1 MRIESPNVVAWVP
14 VKLTSPAPWPR
25 TTRLMRITLAIAFG
39 MITASGALAQG
50 TESAEARVNAQRD
63 ELARIRAERD
73 ELEKKMNGL
82 QNTAHE
88 LRDEVNLLDRQNDAT
103 ARMVTSLDN
112 QLVAITDEVTTTT
125 TDLQASERE
134 AIIKRAVLQRR
145 LIEIYKRGPLYPA
158 EVLFSAQ
165 SVGQL
170 VARYKYLHLLALRDK
185 GLVHRLDE
193 LHDKIES
200 QHIQLVRLQNSVSE
214 NRATKEQEASRLAE
228 LEQQQARNL
237 ARVQEDA
244 KRAKARLAELEKSE
258 ARLNNVIAS
267 FEAERRRASGR
278 AGAPALSPS
287 SIRTTDI
294 GRLDWP
300 VNGAFLYRFGRFVN
314 PNNTTTRWNGI
325 GITAPVGTI
334 VKSVSGGT
342 VAYAGP
348 MGTYGNTVILEHG
361 GGDYSVYG
369 SLDRID
375 VRKGSRVIKGQ
386 AIGTVGVSDPALGP
400 HLHFEIRR
408 GGPAVDPAE
417 WLRAVR

>member
-1 MRIESPNVVAWVP
+1 LLFASY
-14 VKLTSPAPWPR
+14 LPA
-25 TTRLMRITLAIAFG
+25 
-39 MITASGALAQG
+39 QQ

-73 ELEKKMNGL
+73 ELERKMSGL

-88 LRDEVNLLDRQNDAT
+88 LRDEVNLLDKQHDAT
-103 ARMVTSLDN
+103 ARMVSSLDQ
-112 QLVAITDEVTTTT
+112 QLIAITDEVKTTT
-125 TDLQASERE
+125 TDLAKSQRE
-134 AIIKRAVLQRR
+134 ASTKRTVLQRR
-145 LIEIYKRGPLYPA
+145 LIEIYKRGPLYSA

-193 LHDKIES
+193 LHERMES
-200 QHIQLVRLQNSVSE
+200 QRVQLVRLQNGVIE
-214 NRATKEQEASRLAE
+214 NRAAKEQEAARLAE
-228 LEQQQARNL
+228 LETLQARNL
-237 ARVQEDA
+237 SRVQQDA
-244 KRAKARLAELEKSE
+244 KRTKARLAELEKSE
-258 ARLNNVIAS
+258 ARLNNFIAS
-267 FEAERRRASGR
+267 FEAERRKASGR
-278 AGAPALSPS
+278 GGTVTLSPS

-300 VNGAFLYRFGRFVN
+300 VNGAFLYRFGRYVN

-325 GITAPVGTI
+325 GISAAVGTS
-334 VKSVSGGT
+334 VKSVSAGT

-375 VRKGSRVIKGQ
+375 VRKGTRVLKGQ
-386 AIGTVGVSDPALGP
+386 AVGTVGISDPALGS

-417 WLRAVR
+417 WLRAAR

>member
-1 MRIESPNVVAWVP
+1 
-14 VKLTSPAPWPR
+14 LPA
-25 TTRLMRITLAIAFG
+25 
-39 MITASGALAQG
+39 QQ

-73 ELEKKMNGL
+73 ELEKKMSGL

-88 LRDEVNLLDRQNDAT
+88 IRDEVNLLDKQHDAT
-103 ARMVTSLDN
+103 ARMVKSLDQ
-112 QLVAITDEVTTTT
+112 QLIAITDEVQTTTG
-125 TDLQASERE
+125 DLQKSERE
-134 AIIKRAVLQRR
+134 ASMKRTVLQRR
-145 LIEIYKRGPLYPA
+145 LIEIYKRGPLYSA

-200 QHIQLVRLQNSVSE
+200 QQVQLVRLQNSVIE
-214 NRATKEQEASRLAE
+214 NHSQKEREAARLAD
-228 LEQQQARNL
+228 LEKTQAKNL
-237 ARVQEDA
+237 VRVQEDT
-244 KRAKARLAELEKSE
+244 RRTKARLAELEKSE
-258 ARLNNVIAS
+258 ARLNNLIAS

-278 AGAPALSPS
+278 GGTVTLSPS

-300 VNGAFLYRFGRFVN
+300 VNGMFLYRFGRFVN

-325 GITAPVGTI
+325 GISAPVGTM
-334 VKSVSGGT
+334 VKSVSAGT

-369 SLDRID
+369 SLDRIA
-375 VRKGSRVIKGQ
+375 VRKGTRVIKGQ
-386 AIGTVGVSDPALGP
+386 PLGTVGVSDPALGS

-417 WLRAVR
+417 WLRAAR

>member
-1 MRIESPNVVAWVP
+1 
-14 VKLTSPAPWPR
+14 
-25 TTRLMRITLAIAFG
+25 LALLF
-39 MITASGALAQG
+39 SSLSSAQQ
-50 TESAEARVNAQRD
+50 TESAEARVSAQRD

-73 ELEKKMNGL
+73 ELEKKMSGL
-82 QNTAHE
+82 HNTAHE
-88 LRDEVNLLDRQNDAT
+88 IRDEVNLLDKQHDAT
-103 ARMVTSLDN
+103 ARMVKSLDQ
-112 QLVAITDEVTTTT
+112 QLVAITDEVQTATG
-125 TDLQASERE
+125 DLQKSERE
-134 AIIKRAVLQRR
+134 ASMKRTVLQRR
-145 LIEIYKRGPLYPA
+145 LIEIYKRGPLYSA

-165 SVGQL
+165 SVAQL

-193 LHDKIES
+193 LHAKIES
-200 QHIQLVRLQNSVSE
+200 QQIQLVRLQNSVIE
-214 NRATKEQEASRLAE
+214 NRSEKEREAARLAD
-228 LEQQQARNL
+228 LERTQAKNL
-237 ARVQEDA
+237 VRVQEDT
-244 KRAKARLAELEKSE
+244 RRTKARLGELEKSE
-258 ARLNNVIAS
+258 ARLNNLIAS

-278 AGAPALSPS
+278 GGTVTLSPS

-300 VNGAFLYRFGRFVN
+300 VNGTFLYRFGRFVN

-325 GITAPVGTI
+325 GIGAPVGTV
-334 VKSVSGGT
+334 VKSVSAGT

-369 SLDRID
+369 SLDRIA
-375 VRKGSRVIKGQ
+375 VRKGTRVIKGQ
-386 AIGTVGVSDPALGP
+386 PLGTVGVSDPALGS

-417 WLRAVR
+417 WLRAAR

>member
-1 MRIESPNVVAWVP
+1 VSR
-14 VKLTSPAPWPR
+14 
-25 TTRLMRITLAIAFG
+25 
-39 MITASGALAQG
+39 ASYLIGLALALCAGTVSAQQ
-50 TESAEARVNAQRD
+50 TESAEARINAQRD

-73 ELEKKMNGL
+73 ELEAKMSGL

-88 LRDEVNLLDRQNDAT
+88 LRDEVNLLDKQHDAT
-103 ARMVTSLDN
+103 ARMVKSLDN
-112 QLVAITDEVTTTT
+112 QLVAITDEVQTTT
-125 TDLQASERE
+125 TDLENSERE
-134 AIIKRAVLQRR
+134 AAIKRAVLQRR
-145 LIEIYKRGPLYPA
+145 LSEIYKRGPLYSA

-185 GLVHRLDE
+185 GLVRRLEE
-193 LHDKIES
+193 LHDKIET
-200 QHIQLVRLQNSVSE
+200 QHIQLVRLQNSVAE
-214 NRATKEQEASRLAE
+214 NRTQKEQEAARLAD
-228 LEQQQARNL
+228 LERQQARNL

-244 KRAKARLAELEKSE
+244 KRTKARLAELEKSE
-258 ARLNNVIAS
+258 ARMNNMIAA
-267 FEAERRRASGR
+267 FEAERRRATSR
-278 AGAPALSPS
+278 AGAATLAPS

-325 GITAPVGTI
+325 GISAAVGTT
-334 VKSVSGGT
+334 VKSVSSGT

-369 SLDRID
+369 SLDRIA
-375 VRKGSRVIKGQ
+375 VRKGVKVIKGQ
-386 AIGTVGVSDPALGP
+386 TLGTVGVSDPALGP

-417 WLRAVR
+417 WLRAER

>member
-1 MRIESPNVVAWVP
+1 MRGLS
-14 VKLTSPAPWPR
+14 S
-25 TTRLMRITLAIAFG
+25 ITLWSVFAWSIA
-39 MITASGALAQG
+39 SAQG
-50 TESAEARVNAQRD
+50 TESTEARLNAQRD

-73 ELEKKMNGL
+73 ALEAKMSGL

-88 LRDEVNLLDRQNDAT
+88 LRDEVNLLDKQHDAT
-103 ARMVTSLDN
+103 ARMVKSLDN
-112 QLVAITDEVTTTT
+112 QLVAITDEVKTTTN
-125 TDLQASERE
+125 DLQSSERE
-134 AIIKRAVLQRR
+134 ATMKRAILQRR
-145 LIEIYKRGPLYPA
+145 LIEIYKRGPLYSA

-185 GLVHRLDE
+185 GLVHRLEE

-200 QHIQLVRLQNSVSE
+200 QHIQLVRLQSSVVE
-214 NRATKEQEASRLAE
+214 NRSQKEQEAARLAA

-237 ARVQEDA
+237 ARVQEDT
-244 KRAKARLAELEKSE
+244 KRTKARLAELEKSE
-258 ARLNNVIAS
+258 ARLNNIIAS

-278 AGAPALSPS
+278 AGAAAAAAS

-300 VNGAFLYRFGRFVN
+300 VNGTFLYRFGRTVN

-325 GITAPVGTI
+325 GISAPAGTA
-334 VKSVSGGT
+334 VKSVSAGT

-369 SLDRID
+369 SLARID

-386 AIGTVGVSDPALGP
+386 AIGTVGVSDPALGS

>member
-1 MRIESPNVVAWVP
+1 MRAWCTCVAST
-14 VKLTSPAPWPR
+14 LLFASYLPA
-25 TTRLMRITLAIAFG
+25 
-39 MITASGALAQG
+39 QQ
-50 TESAEARVNAQRD
+50 TESAEARVNAQRN

-73 ELEKKMNGL
+73 ELERKMSGL

-88 LRDEVNLLDRQNDAT
+88 LRDEVNLLDKQHDAT
-103 ARMVTSLDN
+103 ARMVSSLDQ
-112 QLVAITDEVTTTT
+112 QLVAITDEVKTTTS
-125 TDLQASERE
+125 DLEKSQRE
-134 AIIKRAVLQRR
+134 ASTKRTVLQRR
-145 LIEIYKRGPLYPA
+145 LIEIYKRGPLYSA

-185 GLVHRLDE
+185 GLVHRLDQ
-193 LHDKIES
+193 LHEKMES
-200 QHIQLVRLQNSVSE
+200 QRVQLVRLQNSVIE
-214 NRATKEQEASRLAE
+214 NRASKEQEAARLAE
-228 LEQQQARNL
+228 LETLQARNL
-237 ARVQEDA
+237 VRVQQDA
-244 KRAKARLAELEKSE
+244 KRTKARLAELEKSE
-258 ARLNNVIAS
+258 ARLNNIIAS
-267 FEAERRRASGR
+267 IEAERRKGSGR
-278 AGAPALSPS
+278 GGTVTLSSS

-300 VNGAFLYRFGRFVN
+300 VNGIFLYRFGRYVN

-325 GITAPVGTI
+325 GISAAVGTA
-334 VKSVSGGT
+334 VKSVSAGT

-375 VRKGSRVIKGQ
+375 VRKGTRVIKGQ
-386 AIGTVGVSDPALGP
+386 ALGTVGISDPALGS

-417 WLRAVR
+417 WLRAAR

>member
-1 MRIESPNVVAWVP
+1 MPYRA
-14 VKLTSPAPWPR
+14 
-25 TTRLMRITLAIAFG
+25 
-39 MITASGALAQG
+39 ALAVMLVALPLSAQQ
-50 TESAEARVNAQRD
+50 TESAEARINAQRD

-73 ELEKKMNGL
+73 ELEAKMSGL

-88 LRDEVNLLDRQNDAT
+88 LRDEVNLLDKQHDAT
-103 ARMVTSLDN
+103 ARMVKSLDN
-112 QLVAITDEVTTTT
+112 QLVAITDEVQSTT
-125 TDLQASERE
+125 TDLQNSERE
-134 AIIKRAVLQRR
+134 AAVKRVVLQRR
-145 LIEIYKRGPLYPA
+145 LAEIYKRGPLYSA

-185 GLVHRLDE
+185 GLVRRLEE
-193 LHDKIES
+193 LHDKIEA
-200 QHIQLVRLQNSVSE
+200 QQGQLVRLQNSVAE
-214 NRATKEQEASRLAE
+214 NRAEKAREAARLAD
-228 LEQQQARNL
+228 LERQQTRNL
-237 ARVQEDA
+237 ARVQEDT
-244 KRAKARLAELEKSE
+244 KRTKARLAELEKSE
-258 ARLNNVIAS
+258 ARMNSMIAA
-267 FEAERRRASGR
+267 FEAERRRANSR
-278 AGAPALSPS
+278 GAATMAPS

-325 GITAPVGTI
+325 GIAAAIGTA
-334 VKSVSGGT
+334 VKSVSSGT
-342 VAYAGP
+342 VAYAGQ

-369 SLDRID
+369 SLDHIS
-375 VRKGSRVIKGQ
+375 VRKGARVIKGQ
-386 AIGTVGVSDPALGP
+386 TLGTVGVSDPALGP

-417 WLRAVR
+417 WLRAAR

>member
-1 MRIESPNVVAWVP
+1 MRYWLS
-14 VKLTSPAPWPR
+14 
-25 TTRLMRITLAIAFG
+25 LAVY
-39 MITASGALAQG
+39 SLVSSSVLVSQQ
-50 TESAEARVNAQRD
+50 TESQEARVNAQRD

-73 ELEKKMNGL
+73 ELEKKMSGL

-88 LRDEVNLLDRQNDAT
+88 IRDEVNLLDKQHDAT
-103 ARMVTSLDN
+103 ARMVKSLDN
-112 QLVAITDEVTTTT
+112 QLVAITDEVATTTN
-125 TDLQASERE
+125 DLQNSERE
-134 AIIKRAVLQRR
+134 ATMKRAVLQRR
-145 LIEIYKRGPLYPA
+145 LVEIYKRGPLYNA

-185 GLVHRLDE
+185 GLVNRLDE
-193 LHDKIES
+193 LHTKIES
-200 QHIQLVRLQNSVSE
+200 QHIQLVRLQSSVIE
-214 NRATKEQEASRLAE
+214 NRSQKEKEAARLAD
-228 LEQQQARNL
+228 LEREQARNL
-237 ARVQEDA
+237 VRVQEDT

-258 ARLNNVIAS
+258 ARLNNIIAS

-278 AGAPALSPS
+278 AGAPALTPS

-325 GITAPVGTI
+325 GITAPAGTA

>member
-1 MRIESPNVVAWVP
+1 MLFAS
-14 VKLTSPAPWPR
+14 LLPA
-25 TTRLMRITLAIAFG
+25 
-39 MITASGALAQG
+39 QQ

-73 ELEKKMNGL
+73 ELEKKMSGL

-88 LRDEVNLLDRQNDAT
+88 IRDEVNLLDKQHDAT
-103 ARMVTSLDN
+103 ARMVKSLD
-112 QLVAITDEVTTTT
+112 QQMIAITDEVQTTTN
-125 TDLQASERE
+125 DLQKSERE
-134 AIIKRAVLQRR
+134 ASMKRTVLQRR
-145 LIEIYKRGPLYPA
+145 LIEIYKRGPLYSA

-185 GLVHRLDE
+185 GLVHRLDD
-193 LHDKIES
+193 LHSKIES
-200 QHIQLVRLQNSVSE
+200 QQIQLVRLQNSVAE
-214 NRATKEQEASRLAE
+214 NRSQKEREAARLADLEKEQAK
-228 LEQQQARNL
+228 NL
-237 ARVQEDA
+237 VRVQEDT
-244 KRAKARLAELEKSE
+244 KRTKARLAELEKSE
-258 ARLNNVIAS
+258 ARLNNLIAS

-278 AGAPALSPS
+278 GAVALAPS

-300 VNGAFLYRFGRFVN
+300 VNGTFLYRFGRFVN

-325 GITAPVGTI
+325 GISAPVGTM
-334 VKSVSGGT
+334 VKSVSAGM

-369 SLDRID
+369 SLDKIA
-375 VRKGSRVIKGQ
+375 VRKGTRVIKGQ
-386 AIGTVGVSDPALGP
+386 PLGTVGVSDPALGS

-417 WLRAVR
+417 WLRAAAR

>member
-1 MRIESPNVVAWVP
+1 MRAGFLAVLSLVLLSSVAW
-14 VKLTSPAPWPR
+14 
-25 TTRLMRITLAIAFG
+25 
-39 MITASGALAQG
+39 AQADP
-50 TESAEARVNAQRD
+50 ESRVNAQRD

-73 ELEKKMNGL
+73 ELEKKMSGL

-88 LRDEVNLLDRQNDAT
+88 LRDEVNLLDKQHDAT
-103 ARMVTSLDN
+103 ARMVKSLDN
-112 QLVAITDEVTTTT
+112 QLDAITEEVQTTTA
-125 TDLQASERE
+125 DLANSERE
-134 AIIKRAVLQRR
+134 AVLKRAVLQRR
-145 LIEIYKRGPLYPA
+145 LIEIYKRGPLYSA

-170 VARYKYLHLLALRDK
+170 VARYKYLHMLALRDQ
-185 GLVHRLDE
+185 GLVRRLDE
-193 LHDKIES
+193 LHEKIEA
-200 QHIQLVRLQNSVSE
+200 QHGQLVRLQSSVAE
-214 NRATKEQEASRLAE
+214 NRTQKEQEAARLAE
-228 LEQQQARNL
+228 LERLQARNL
-237 ARVQEDA
+237 ARVQEDT
-244 KRAKARLAELEKSE
+244 KRTKARLAELERSE
-258 ARLNNVIAS
+258 ARLNNIIAS
-267 FEAERRRASGR
+267 IEAQRRRASSR
-278 AGAPALSPS
+278 AGAPALAPS

-325 GITAPVGTI
+325 GISAPAGTV

-342 VAYAGP
+342 VAYAGA

-375 VRKGSRVIKGQ
+375 VKKGSRVIKGQ
-386 AIGTVGVSDPALGP
+386 ALGTVGTSDPALGS

-417 WLRAVR
+417 WLTRARD

>member
-1 MRIESPNVVAWVP
+1 MRAVVA
-14 VKLTSPAPWPR
+14 LCLS
-25 TTRLMRITLAIAFG
+25 LALSSFP
-39 MITASGALAQG
+39 LFAQQNE
-50 TESAEARVNAQRD
+50 TAEARVNAQRD

-73 ELEKKMNGL
+73 ELERKMSGL

-88 LRDEVNLLDRQNDAT
+88 LRDEVNLLDKQHDAT
-103 ARMVTSLDN
+103 ARMVKSLDK
-112 QLVAITDEVTTTT
+112 QLDAITEEVTTTT
-125 TDLQASERE
+125 GDLQSSERE
-134 AIIKRAVLQRR
+134 AMVKRAVLQRR
-145 LIEIYKRGPLYPA
+145 LIEIYKRGPLYSA

-185 GLVHRLDE
+185 GLVQRLEE
-193 LHDKIES
+193 LHQKIES
-200 QHIQLVRLQNSVSE
+200 QQIQLVRLQSSVAE
-214 NRATKEQEASRLAE
+214 NRTQKEQEAARLAALEE
-228 LEQQQARNL
+228 LQSRNL
-237 ARVQEDA
+237 SRVQQDT
-244 KRAKARLAELEKSE
+244 RRTKARLAELEKSE

-300 VNGAFLYRFGRFVN
+300 VNGTFLYRFGRFVN

-325 GITAPVGTI
+325 GISAAAGTP

-369 SLDRID
+369 SLERID
-375 VRKGSRVIKGQ
+375 VRKGSRVVKGQ
-386 AIGTVGVSDPALGP
+386 ALGTVGVSDPALGS

>member
-1 MRIESPNVVAWVP
+1 VALLVSP
-14 VKLTSPAPWPR
+14 L
-25 TTRLMRITLAIAFG
+25 
-39 MITASGALAQG
+39 SGQQNEG
-50 TESAEARVNAQRD
+50 AEARNRAQRE
-63 ELARIRAERD
+63 ELLRIRAERD
-73 ELEKKMNGL
+73 ELEKKMSGL

-88 LRDEVNLLDRQNDAT
+88 LTDEVKLLDKQHDAT
-103 ARMVTSLDN
+103 ARMVKSLDN
-112 QLVAITDEVTTTT
+112 QLVAITDEVKSTTAS
-125 TDLQASERE
+125 LSSSERE
-134 AIIKRAVLQRR
+134 AAMKRAVLQRR
-145 LIEIYKRGPLYPA
+145 VIEIYKRGPLYSA

-185 GLVHRLDE
+185 GLVHRLEE
-193 LHDKIES
+193 LHTRIES
-200 QHIQLVRLQNSVSE
+200 QHGQLVRLQSSVIE
-214 NRATKEQEASRLAE
+214 NRAEKEREAARLVE
-228 LEQQQARNL
+228 LETLQSRNL
-237 ARVQEDA
+237 ARVQQDT
-244 KRAKARLAELEKSE
+244 KRTKARLGELEKSE
-258 ARLNNVIAS
+258 SRLNSFIAA

-278 AGAPALSPS
+278 AGAGTLAPS
-287 SIRTTDI
+287 SIRTTDL

-325 GITAPVGTI
+325 GISAPVGTV
-334 VKSVSGGT
+334 VKSVSAGT
-342 VAYAGP
+342 VAYAGA

-369 SLDRID
+369 SLSRID

-386 AIGTVGVSDPALGP
+386 ALGTVGVSDPALGS

-417 WLRAVR
+417 WLRAAR

>member
-1 MRIESPNVVAWVP
+1 MRAVVAV
-14 VKLTSPAPWPR
+14 VLCALSFSAP
-25 TTRLMRITLAIAFG
+25 L
-39 MITASGALAQG
+39 LAQQS
-50 TESAEARVNAQRD
+50 EAEARVNAQRD

-73 ELEKKMNGL
+73 ELEKKMSGL

-88 LRDEVNLLDRQNDAT
+88 LRDEVNLLDKQHDAT
-103 ARMVTSLDN
+103 ARMVKSLDT
-112 QLVAITDEVTTTT
+112 QLDAITDEVKTTTS
-125 TDLQASERE
+125 DMESSERE
-134 AIIKRAVLQRR
+134 ATIKRAVLQRR
-145 LIEIYKRGPLYPA
+145 LIEIYKRGPLYSA

-185 GLVHRLDE
+185 GLVRRLEE
-193 LHDKIES
+193 LHEKIEE
-200 QHIQLVRLQNSVSE
+200 QHGQLVRLQSSVAE
-214 NRATKEQEASRLAE
+214 NRSQKEQEAARLAALEE
-228 LEQQQARNL
+228 LQARNL
-237 ARVQEDA
+237 VRVQQDT
-244 KRAKARLAELEKSE
+244 RRTKARLAELEKSE
-258 ARLNNVIAS
+258 ARLNNFIAA

-278 AGAPALSPS
+278 AGSPALSPS

-325 GITAPVGTI
+325 GISAAAGTP
-334 VKSVSGGT
+334 VKSVSAGT

-375 VRKGSRVIKGQ
+375 VRKGSRVLKGQ
-386 AIGTVGVSDPALGP
+386 ALGTVGVSDPALGS

-417 WLRAVR
+417 WLRAAR

>member
-1 MRIESPNVVAWVP
+1 MRAGFLAVLSLVLLSSVAW
-14 VKLTSPAPWPR
+14 
-25 TTRLMRITLAIAFG
+25 
-39 MITASGALAQG
+39 AQADP
-50 TESAEARVNAQRD
+50 ESRVNAQRD

-73 ELEKKMNGL
+73 ELEKKMSGL

-88 LRDEVNLLDRQNDAT
+88 LRDEVNLLDKQHDAT
-103 ARMVTSLDN
+103 ARMVKSLDN
-112 QLVAITDEVTTTT
+112 QLDAITEEVQTTTA
-125 TDLQASERE
+125 DLANSERE
-134 AIIKRAVLQRR
+134 AVLKRAVLQRR
-145 LIEIYKRGPLYPA
+145 LVEIYKRGPLYSA

-170 VARYKYLHLLALRDK
+170 VARYKYLHMLALRDQ
-185 GLVHRLDE
+185 GLVRRLDE
-193 LHDKIES
+193 LHEKIEA
-200 QHIQLVRLQNSVSE
+200 QHGQLVRLQSSVAE
-214 NRATKEQEASRLAE
+214 NRTQKEQEAARLAE
-228 LEQQQARNL
+228 LERLQARNL
-237 ARVQEDA
+237 ARVQEDT
-244 KRAKARLAELEKSE
+244 KRTKARLAELERSE
-258 ARLNNVIAS
+258 ARLNNLIAS
-267 FEAERRRASGR
+267 IEAQRRRAGSR

-325 GITAPVGTI
+325 GISAAAGTV

-342 VAYAGP
+342 VAYAGA

-375 VRKGSRVIKGQ
+375 VKKGSRVIKGQ
-386 AIGTVGVSDPALGP
+386 PLGTVGVSDPALGA

-417 WLRAVR
+417 WLRDVR

>member
-1 MRIESPNVVAWVP
+1 MS
-14 VKLTSPAPWPR
+14 
-25 TTRLMRITLAIAFG
+25 
-39 MITASGALAQG
+39 
-50 TESAEARVNAQRD
+50 
-63 ELARIRAERD
+63 
-73 ELEKKMNGL
+73 GL

-88 LRDEVNLLDRQNDAT
+88 LRDEVNLLDKQHDAT
-103 ARMVTSLDN
+103 ARMVTSLDK
-112 QLVAITDEVTTTT
+112 QLVAITDEVKTTTG
-125 TDLQASERE
+125 DLQKSQRE
-134 AIIKRAVLQRR
+134 ASMKRTVLQRR
-145 LIEIYKRGPLYPA
+145 LIEIYKRGPLYSA

-193 LHDKIES
+193 LHARMES
-200 QHIQLVRLQNSVSE
+200 QRAQLIRLQNGVIE
-214 NRATKEQEASRLAE
+214 NRTAKEQEAGRLAE
-228 LEQQQARNL
+228 LEKLQARNL
-237 ARVQEDA
+237 SRVQQDT
-244 KRAKARLAELEKSE
+244 KRTKARLAELEKSE
-258 ARLNNVIAS
+258 ARLNNFIAS

-278 AGAPALSPS
+278 GGSVTLSPS

-325 GITAPVGTI
+325 GIAATVGTA
-334 VKSVSGGT
+334 VKSVSAGT

-386 AIGTVGVSDPALGP
+386 ALGTVGISDPALGS

-417 WLRAVR
+417 WLRAAR

>member
-1 MRIESPNVVAWVP
+1 MPHR
-14 VKLTSPAPWPR
+14 
-25 TTRLMRITLAIAFG
+25 IAFAA
-39 MITASGALAQG
+39 MLIAAPLFAQS
-50 TESAEARVNAQRD
+50 ESAEARINAQRD

-73 ELEKKMNGL
+73 ELEQKMSGL

-88 LRDEVNLLDRQNDAT
+88 LRDEVNLLDKQHDAT
-103 ARMVTSLDN
+103 ARMVKSLDQ
-112 QLVAITDEVTTTT
+112 QLVAITDEVQST
-125 TDLQASERE
+125 TDDLESSERE
-134 AIIKRAVLQRR
+134 ATVKRAVLQRR
-145 LIEIYKRGPLYPA
+145 LTEIYKRGPLYSA

-185 GLVHRLDE
+185 GLVRRLEE
-193 LHDKIES
+193 LHDKIEN
-200 QHIQLVRLQNSVSE
+200 QQIQLVRLQSSVAE
-214 NRATKEQEASRLAE
+214 NRTQKEQEAARLAE
-228 LEQQQARNL
+228 LERQQARNL

-244 KRAKARLAELEKSE
+244 KRTKARLAELEKSE
-258 ARLNNVIAS
+258 ARMNSIIAS
-267 FEAERRRASGR
+267 FEAERRRANGR
-278 AGAPALSPS
+278 AGRATMAPS

-300 VNGAFLYRFGRFVN
+300 VDGAFLYRFGRFVN

-325 GITAPVGTI
+325 GITAPEGTV

-342 VAYAGP
+342 VAYAGG

-369 SLDRID
+369 SLDKIS
-375 VRKGSRVIKGQ
+375 VRKGARVVKGQ
-386 AIGTVGVSDPALGP
+386 TLGTVGVSDPALGP

-417 WLRAVR
+417 WLRAAR

>member
-1 MRIESPNVVAWVP
+1 MRAWCTSVACS
-14 VKLTSPAPWPR
+14 LLFASYLPA
-25 TTRLMRITLAIAFG
+25 
-39 MITASGALAQG
+39 QQ
-50 TESAEARVNAQRD
+50 TESAEARVNAQRN

-73 ELEKKMNGL
+73 ELERKMSGL

-88 LRDEVNLLDRQNDAT
+88 LRDEVNLLDKQHDAT
-103 ARMVTSLDN
+103 ARMVSSLDQ
-112 QLVAITDEVTTTT
+112 QLVAITDEVKTTTS
-125 TDLQASERE
+125 DLEKSQRE
-134 AIIKRAVLQRR
+134 ASTKRTVLQRR
-145 LIEIYKRGPLYPA
+145 LIEIYKRGPLYSA

-185 GLVHRLDE
+185 GLVHRLDQ
-193 LHDKIES
+193 LHEKMES
-200 QHIQLVRLQNSVSE
+200 QRVQLVRLQNSVIE
-214 NRATKEQEASRLAE
+214 NRASKEQEAARLAE
-228 LEQQQARNL
+228 LETLQARNL
-237 ARVQEDA
+237 VRVQQDA
-244 KRAKARLAELEKSE
+244 KRTKARLAELEKSE
-258 ARLNNVIAS
+258 ARLNNIIAS
-267 FEAERRRASGR
+267 IEAERRKGSGR
-278 AGAPALSPS
+278 GGTVTLSSS

-300 VNGAFLYRFGRFVN
+300 VNGIFLYRFGRYVN

-325 GITAPVGTI
+325 GISAAVGTA
-334 VKSVSGGT
+334 VKSVSAGT

-361 GGDYSVYG
+361 GGDYSIYG

-375 VRKGSRVIKGQ
+375 VRKGARVIKGQ
-386 AIGTVGVSDPALGP
+386 ALGTVGISDPALGS

-417 WLRAVR
+417 WLRAAR

>member
-1 MRIESPNVVAWVP
+1 VFAHS
-14 VKLTSPAPWPR
+14 LPAQQ
-25 TTRLMRITLAIAFG
+25 TDN
-39 MITASGALAQG
+39 
-50 TESAEARVNAQRD
+50 AEARVTAQRD

-73 ELEKKMNGL
+73 ELEKKMSGL

-88 LRDEVNLLDRQNDAT
+88 LRDEVNLLDKQHDAT
-103 ARMVTSLDN
+103 ARMVTSLDK
-112 QLVAITDEVTTTT
+112 QLVAITDEVKTTTG
-125 TDLQASERE
+125 DLQKSQRE
-134 AIIKRAVLQRR
+134 ASMKRTVLQRR
-145 LIEIYKRGPLYPA
+145 LIEIYKRGPLYSA

-193 LHDKIES
+193 LHARMES
-200 QHIQLVRLQNSVSE
+200 QRAQLIRLQNGVIE
-214 NRATKEQEASRLAE
+214 NRTAKEQEAGRLAE
-228 LEQQQARNL
+228 LEKLQARNL
-237 ARVQEDA
+237 SRVQQDT
-244 KRAKARLAELEKSE
+244 KRTKARLAELEKSE
-258 ARLNNVIAS
+258 ARLNNFIAS

-278 AGAPALSPS
+278 GGSVTLSPS

-325 GITAPVGTI
+325 GISATVGTA
-334 VKSVSGGT
+334 VKSVSAGT

-375 VRKGSRVIKGQ
+375 VRKGTRVIKGQ
-386 AIGTVGVSDPALGP
+386 ALGTVGISDPALGS

-417 WLRAVR
+417 WLRAAR

>member
-1 MRIESPNVVAWVP
+1 MRYGLSLAIYSLLSSSVVVSQQTESP
-14 VKLTSPAPWPR
+14 
-25 TTRLMRITLAIAFG
+25 
-39 MITASGALAQG
+39 
-50 TESAEARVNAQRD
+50 EARVNAQRD

-73 ELEKKMNGL
+73 ELERKMSGL
-82 QNTAHE
+82 QSTAHE
-88 LRDEVNLLDRQNDAT
+88 LRDEVSLLDKQHDAT
-103 ARMVTSLDN
+103 ARMVKSLDN

-125 TDLQASERE
+125 NDLQNSERE
-134 AIIKRAVLQRR
+134 ATMKRAVLQRR
-145 LIEIYKRGPLYPA
+145 LVEIYKRGPLYNA

-185 GLVHRLDE
+185 GLVNRLDE
-193 LHDKIES
+193 LHNKIEA
-200 QHIQLVRLQNSVSE
+200 QHGQLVRLQSSVIE
-214 NRATKEQEASRLAE
+214 NRSQKEQEAARLAD
-228 LEQQQARNL
+228 LEREQARNL
-237 ARVQEDA
+237 VRVQEDT
-244 KRAKARLAELEKSE
+244 KRTKARLAELEKSE
-258 ARLNNVIAS
+258 ARLNNIIAS

-278 AGAPALSPS
+278 AGAPALTPS

-325 GITAPVGTI
+325 GITAPAGTA

-375 VRKGSRVIKGQ
+375 VRKGSRVVKGQ

>member
-1 MRIESPNVVAWVP
+1 MRRWALVLWCALSMP
-14 VKLTSPAPWPR
+14 S
-25 TTRLMRITLAIAFG
+25 LAD
-39 MITASGALAQG
+39 AQQ
-50 TESAEARVNAQRD
+50 TDPAEARLKAQRE
-63 ELARIRAERD
+63 ELLRIRDERD
-73 ELEKKMNGL
+73 ELEKKMSGL

-88 LRDEVNLLDRQNDAT
+88 LSDEVNLLDKQHDAT
-103 ARMVTSLDN
+103 ARMVKSLDN
-112 QLVAITDEVTTTT
+112 QLVAITDEVQNTT
-125 TDLQASERE
+125 TDLEKSQRE
-134 AIIKRAVLQRR
+134 AVMKRAVLQRR
-145 LIEIYKRGPLYPA
+145 VVEIYKRGPLYSA

-185 GLVHRLDE
+185 GLAQRLSE
-193 LHDKIES
+193 LHDKIEA
-200 QHIQLVRLQNSVSE
+200 QHGQLVRLQSSVIE
-214 NRATKEQEASRLAE
+214 NRAEKAQEAARLVE
-228 LEQQQARNL
+228 LEKQQNKSL
-237 ARVQEDA
+237 ARVQQDA
-244 KRAKARLAELEKSE
+244 KRTKARLAELEKSE
-258 ARLNNVIAS
+258 ARINNVIAS
-267 FEAERRRASGR
+267 FEAERRRAGGR
-278 AGAPALSPS
+278 GGTATLAPS

-300 VNGAFLYRFGRFVN
+300 VNGSFLYRFGRYVN

-325 GITAPVGTI
+325 GISAPIGTV
-334 VKSVSGGT
+334 VKSVSAGT

-375 VRKGSRVIKGQ
+375 VRKGARVIKGQ
-386 AIGTVGVSDPALGP
+386 SLGTVGISDPALGS

-417 WLRAVR
+417 WLRAAAR

>member
-1 MRIESPNVVAWVP
+1 MW
-14 VKLTSPAPWPR
+14 
-25 TTRLMRITLAIAFG
+25 
-39 MITASGALAQG
+39 ALVLSLPLGSQQP
-50 TESAEARVNAQRD
+50 ESAEARVNAQRD

-73 ELEKKMNGL
+73 ELEKKMSGL

-88 LRDEVNLLDRQNDAT
+88 IRDEVNLLDKQHDAT
-103 ARMVTSLDN
+103 ARMVKSLDQ
-112 QLVAITDEVTTTT
+112 QLVAITDEVETTTS
-125 TDLQASERE
+125 DLEKSERE
-134 AIIKRAVLQRR
+134 ATMKRTVLQRR
-145 LIEIYKRGPLYPA
+145 VIEIYKRGPLYSA

-200 QHIQLVRLQNSVSE
+200 QQVQLVRLQNSVSE
-214 NRATKEQEASRLAE
+214 NRSEKEQEAARLAD
-228 LEQQQARNL
+228 LEKEQARNL
-237 ARVQEDA
+237 ARVQEDT
-244 KRAKARLAELEKSE
+244 KRTRARLVELERSE
-258 ARLNNVIAS
+258 ARLNNLIAS
-267 FEAERRRASGR
+267 FETERRRASARGR
-278 AGAPALSPS
+278 AVPLSPS

-300 VNGAFLYRFGRFVN
+300 VNGTFLYRFGRFVN

-325 GITAPVGTI
+325 GISAPIGTV
-334 VKSVSGGT
+334 VKSVSAGT

-369 SLDRID
+369 SLDVIE
-375 VRKGSRVIKGQ
+375 VRKGTHVVKGQ
-386 AIGTVGVSDPALGP
+386 PLGTVGVSDPALGS

-417 WLRAVR
+417 WLRATR